1 MSAIVLSAKRC
12 GSTIIQN
19 VGYIV
24 IHKKKGRLRKFHKI
38 TNLTEGDLILIP
50 IRDPRDVSLSIRR
63 TLIRDY
69 YSKTKKEEG
78 KITNLNFLH
87 KKTYTIT

>member
-38 TNLTEGDLILIP
+38 TKLTERKLILIP

-69 YSKTKKEEG
+69 
-78 KITNLNFLH
+78 
-87 KKTYTIT
+87 